1 MIPGTLRPLPKKV
14 KEVKT
19 EADTLLRTVNHDLQT
34 TGEILKNSSL
44 YTFEEINYHYIRI
57 NEHLVK
63 IIPLVREADKIAT
76 KYFNDY
82 LLNKLVFNLFTDLET
97 AENRLQGDSQR
108 LDTILMSKRKQ
119 HIEETIPTIKDE
131 IKSKLSF
138 LKGLSLDEILAKSQ
152 AYGETISEI
161 VGKLGALRDEYQK
174 LSSGSFDVTEFY
186 GYLNEKLEEV
196 EDELGEYELIL
207 RTCRM
212 QILSEEAEKLVEEG
226 NVVSNEFEID
236 KSSEQVLKA
245 DTFSTEAEEKINEMN
260 SLRVSLPRRG
270 ITKEFSKK
278 FKELQKSFETNKNN
292 LISIRNGLVER
303 LIPFEKQISWIT
315 AIRDIAEADGEELRD
330 VYKLVKIKG
339 SMFDLKL
346 MKIKDK
352 EIRLDPKIRLRGTF
366 YLSFLEEKFPV
377 FELSPLGLVK
387 LPLGDEL
394 DIEKIE
400 QVLALF
406 DEMETTVFRDELQ
419 NRRTANRILKEREQK
434 VSVISTIQE
443 RIAPILSK
451 TKEFFVKVGSKTKIF
466 FTNLFS
472 KGEKKSEKKPKDK
485 KVEEEKEIVETL
497 EE

>member
-14 KEVKT
+14 KEVKSET
-19 EADTLLRTVNHDLQT
+19 DVLLRTVTHDLQT

-44 YTFEEINYHYIRI
+44 YTFEEINYHYISI

-63 IIPLVREADKIAT
+63 VIPLVREADKIAT

-97 AENRLQGDSQR
+97 AEHRLQGDFQR

-131 IKSKLSF
+131 IRSKLSF

-174 LSSGSFDVTEFY
+174 LASGSFDVTEFY
-186 GYLNEKLEEV
+186 GYLNEKLEAV

-212 QILSEEAEKLVEEG
+212 QILAEEAETLVEEG

-245 DTFSTEAEEKINEMN
+245 DNYATKAGVKIEEMN
-260 SLRVSLPRRG
+260 TLRVSLPRRG
-270 ITKEFSKK
+270 ITKDFSKK
-278 FKELQKSFETNKNN
+278 FKELQQQFESNKKN
-292 LISIRNGLVER
+292 LVSIREGLLER
-303 LIPFEKQISWIT
+303 LILFEKQITWIS
-315 AIRDIAEADGEELRD
+315 AIRKIAEIDGEELHETF
-330 VYKLVKIKG
+330 KMIKIKG
-339 SMFDLKL
+339 AIFDFKLFTIKERDIRLKS
-346 MKIKDK
+346 KIKLK
-352 EIRLDPKIRLRGTF
+352 GT
-366 YLSFLEEKFPV
+366 YNLAFLEEKFPV

-387 LPLGDEL
+387 LPLGEEL
-394 DIEKIE
+394 NIEKIE
-400 QVLALF
+400 QILATL
-406 DEMETTVFRDELQ
+406 DEIEKTDFRDEMR
-419 NRRTANRILKEREQK
+419 NRRTANKILKEREQK
-434 VSVISTIQE
+434 VSVFSTIKE
-443 RIAPILSK
+443 RLSPAYNK
-451 TKEFFVKVGSKTKIF
+451 TKEITTTGVKKTQAFFK
-466 FTNLFS
+466 NLFS
-472 KGEKKSEKKPKDK
+472 KE
-485 KVEEEKEIVETL
+485 KVEKAPQETEGVEEPEI
-497 EE
+497 EEVQED

>member
-14 KEVKT
+14 KEVKS
-19 EADTLLRTVNHDLQT
+19 EADVLLRTVNHDLQT

-44 YTFEEINYHYIRI
+44 YTFEEINYHYIRV

-63 IIPLVREADKIAT
+63 VIPLVREADKIAT

-82 LLNKLVFNLFTDLET
+82 LLNKLVFNLFSDLEN

-131 IKSKLSF
+131 IRSKLSF

-152 AYGETISEI
+152 AYEETISEI
-161 VGKLGALRDEYQK
+161 VGKLEALRDEYQK
-174 LSSGSFDVTEFY
+174 LASGSFDVSEFY
-186 GYLNEKLEEV
+186 GYLNERLEEV

-212 QILSEEAEKLVEEG
+212 QILAEEAESLVEEG
-226 NVVSNEFEID
+226 NVVSNEFEMD

-245 DTFSTEAEEKINEMN
+245 DNYSTKAGVKLDEMN
-260 SLRVSLPRRG
+260 ALRVSLPRRG

-278 FKELQKSFETNKNN
+278 FKELQQQFEANKKN
-292 LISIRNGLVER
+292 LLSIREGLLER
-303 LIPFEKQISWIT
+303 LLLYEKQLSWIS
-315 AIRDIAEADGEELRD
+315 AIKNIAEADGEELHETF
-330 VYKLVKIKG
+330 KMIKIKG
-339 SMFDLKL
+339 VIFDFKLFTVKEKDIRFKSKVRLK
-346 MKIKDK
+346 
-352 EIRLDPKIRLRGTF
+352 GT
-366 YLSFLEEKFPV
+366 YNLALLEEKFPV

-394 DIEKIE
+394 NIEKIE
-400 QVLALF
+400 QVLAAL
-406 DEMETTVFRDELQ
+406 DEMEKTEFRDEMR

-434 VSVISTIQE
+434 VSVFSTIKE
-443 RIAPILSK
+443 KLTPAYNK
-451 TKEFFVKVGSKTKIF
+451 TKEITKAGSKKTQSF
-466 FTNLFS
+466 FKNLFS
-472 KGEKKSEKKPKDK
+472 KEKKDK
-485 KVEEEKEIVETL
+485 IPEEVEITEEPEI
-497 EE
+497 EEVQES

>member
-14 KEVKT
+14 KEVKS
-19 EADTLLRTVNHDLQT
+19 EADVLLRTVNHDLQT
-34 TGEILKNSSL
+34 TGEMLKNSSL

-82 LLNKLVFNLFTDLET
+82 LLNKLVFNLFTDLDN
-97 AENRLQGDSQR
+97 AEHRLQGDSQR

-131 IKSKLSF
+131 IRSKLSF

-174 LSSGSFDVTEFY
+174 LASGSFDVSEFY
-186 GYLNEKLEEV
+186 GYLNEKLETV
-196 EDELGEYELIL
+196 EEELGEYELIL

-212 QILSEEAEKLVEEG
+212 QILAEEAETLVEEG
-226 NVVSNEFEID
+226 NVVTNEFEID

-245 DTFSTEAEEKINEMN
+245 DNYSTKAGAKIEEM
-260 SLRVSLPRRG
+260 STLRISLPRRG

-278 FKELQKSFETNKNN
+278 FKELQLQFESNKKN
-292 LISIRNGLVER
+292 LVAIREGLLER
-303 LIPFEKQISWIT
+303 LILFEKQISWIS
-315 AIRDIAEADGEELRD
+315 AIKKIAESDGEELQETF
-330 VYKLVKIKG
+330 KMIKIKG
-339 SMFDLKL
+339 VIFDFKLFTVKEKDIKLKSKVKL
-346 MKIKDK
+346 K
-352 EIRLDPKIRLRGTF
+352 GT
-366 YLSFLEEKFPV
+366 YNLAFLEEKFPV

-387 LPLGDEL
+387 LPLGEEL
-394 DIEKIE
+394 NIEKIE
-400 QVLALF
+400 QVLAML
-406 DEMETTVFRDELQ
+406 DEMEKTDFRDEMR
-419 NRRTANRILKEREQK
+419 NRRTANKILKEREQK
-434 VSVISTIQE
+434 VSVFSTIKE
-443 RIAPILSK
+443 RLSPAYNK
-451 TKEFFVKVGSKTKIF
+451 TKEITKSGAKKTQAFFK
-466 FTNLFS
+466 NLFS
-472 KGEKKSEKKPKDK
+472 KK
-485 KVEEEKEIVETL
+485 KVEKAPQETETVEEPEKEEIQ